1 MVEEAKPARGER
13 RESPYSIWQ
22 KNEGIPLYQG
32 AYIENLY
39 KLELGAWPR
48 LGQPGA
54 IINLADQ
61 EHDDGW
67 LVEIA
72 PGGQTTVQHHLFEA
86 TVFVLSGRG
95 ATMFWQEGQ
104 PKDSV
109 EWQRGSIFSP
119 PLNCH
124 YQHFNASGEEAVRLF
139 VVTNAPMVIN
149 MFRDGDFPFDDSYRF
164 ANRYQSG
171 VGFFEAASE
180 RSGRNMWITNFIS
193 DIRSFGLDDA
203 AGRGAGGQLTQ
214 FSMSNNSMVSH
225 CSDFPPG
232 TYKKAHRHGV
242 GAHVIIL
249 RISPQQDPGQPGA
262 GLSVGQPPRDLPCC
276 RLWQGALS
284 RHATWAVRRP
294 SLPRLH
300 ARPDRVRGRRPDDLR
315 GLRGRM
321 RNKRRHGRTA
331 GTHVQQEI
339 GGHVQLARRE
349 PVEELLRSPLI

>member
-139 VVTNAPMVIN
+139 FVTNAPMVIN

-249 RISPQQDPGQPGA
+249 GGEGYS
-262 GLSVGQPPRDLPCC
+262 L
-276 RLWQGALS
+276 LWFDGDKD
-284 RHATWAVRRP
+284 AVRVDWKEGTILSPMEWQYHQHFNTGPGRARYLAMRLGQLDARHYRGFMP
-294 SLPRLH
+294 DQIEYEDEDPMIYEGYAAECATNSATVVLPK
-300 ARPDRVRGRRPDDLR
+300 P
-315 GLRGRM
+315 M
-321 RNKRRHGRTA
+321 YNKK
-331 GTHVQQEI
+331 
-339 GGHVQLARRE
+339 
-349 PVEELLRSPLI
+349 